1 MDTNDIL
8 PLQQSINRFPLNNK
22 DLRINSLLS
31 KAKNIKQ
38 TSCLDSKE
46 GKLLGQKTTS
56 TAVQVVNLVIHP
68 ALPSN

>member
-8 PLQQSINRFPLNNK
+8 PLQQSINHFPLNHK

-38 TSCLDSKE
+38 TSSLDSKE
-46 GKLLGQKTTS
+46 GKLLGQKNTS